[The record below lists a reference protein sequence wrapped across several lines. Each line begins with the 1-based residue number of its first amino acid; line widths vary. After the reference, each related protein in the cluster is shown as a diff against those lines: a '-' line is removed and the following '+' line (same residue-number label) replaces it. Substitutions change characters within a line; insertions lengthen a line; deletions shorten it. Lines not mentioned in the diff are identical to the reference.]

1 MDILVYSVDWTGWTK
16 IHTEFGKLV
25 LGGPDWLLSFEKW
38 LDDRLLV
45 IFGTVDSFWIKH
57 I

>member
-25 LGGPDWLLSFEKW
+25 LGGPDWLLSFEKG